1 MSVVMS
7 VVMITGCSR
16 PTGFGQLTA
25 LAFARAGF
33 EVYATMRRPER
44 GAALEKQAATD
55 GLALH
60 VIEQDVTDPASNRR
74 AVEVVLERSGRIDVL
89 VNNAAISAF
98 GALETVPDEKY
109 RSVLETNFFG
119 SVDATRAVLPAM
131 REQAS
136 GRILFVTSLAGCIG
150 LPGETAYGA
159 SKFAVEGMA
168 EGLWYEVK
176 RFGID
181 VSIVAPAFFNTGMS
195 ASTNVEGH
203 YEKGTAYDAFN
214 AHIEAST
221 IAGENSG
228 EDPKLVANMIL
239 EAATTEKPLLR
250 WWPGEQGPGLAAAR
264 RAMSDADWLPML
276 TGEMNLGW
284 WVEGREPE

>member
-1 MSVVMS
+1 MS

-25 LAFARAGF
+25 LAFAKAGH
-33 EVYATMRRPER
+33 EVYATMRKPER
-44 GAALEKQAATD
+44 GAALEKQAAAE
-55 GLALH
+55 GLAIH

-74 AVEVVLERSGRIDVL
+74 AVEVVLERSERVDVL
-89 VNNAAISAF
+89 VNNAAVSAF
-98 GALETVPDEKY
+98 GALETVSDEKF

-119 SVDATRAVLPAM
+119 SVDAARAVLPTM
-131 REQAS
+131 REQGS

-150 LPGETAYGA
+150 TPGETAYAA

-168 EGLWYEVK
+168 EGLSYEVK

-195 ASTNVEGH
+195 ASTDIEGH
-203 YEKGTAYDAFN
+203 YQKGTPYDAFN
-214 AHIEAST
+214 EHIVAAT
-221 IAGENSG
+221 TTGEDSG
-228 EDPKLVANMIL
+228 EDPQLVADMIL

-250 WWPGEQGPGLAAAR
+250 WWPGEQGPQIAAAR
-264 RAMSDADWLPML
+264 RSMSDADWLPMM
-276 TGEMNLGW
+276 TGDMKLGW

>member
-1 MSVVMS
+1 MS

-25 LAFARAGF
+25 LAFARADH
-33 EVYATMRRPER
+33 EVYATMRKPER
-44 GAALEKQAATD
+44 GAALEKEAAAN
-55 GLALH
+55 GLEVH

-74 AVEVVLERSGRIDVL
+74 AVEVVRERSGRIDIL
-89 VNNAAISAF
+89 VNNAAVSAF
-98 GALETVPDEKY
+98 GALESVSDEQY

-119 SVDATRAVLPAM
+119 SVDATRAVLPTM
-131 REQAS
+131 REQGR

-195 ASTNVEGH
+195 ASTNIEGH
-203 YEKGTAYDAFN
+203 YRTGTPYDAFN
-214 AHIEAST
+214 EQIAAST
-221 IAGENSG
+221 IAGEGAG
-228 EDPKLVANMIL
+228 EDPELVASMIL
-239 EAATTEKPLLR
+239 EAATAEEPRLR
-250 WWPGEQGPGLAAAR
+250 WWPGEQGPGLSAAR
-264 RAMSDADWLPML
+264 RAMSDAEWLPML
-276 TGEMNLGW
+276 TGEMKLDW

>member
-1 MSVVMS
+1 MS

-25 LAFARAGF
+25 LAFAKAGH
-33 EVYATMRRPER
+33 EVYATMRKPER
-44 GAALEKQAATD
+44 GAALEKEAAAN
-55 GLALH
+55 GLEIH
-60 VIEQDVTDPASNRR
+60 VIEQDVTDPTSNRR
-74 AVEVVLERSGRIDVL
+74 AVRDVLEGSGRLDVL
-89 VNNAAISAF
+89 VNNAAVSAF

-119 SVDATRAVLPAM
+119 SVDATRAVLPTM
-131 REQAS
+131 RKQGG

-203 YEKGTAYDAFN
+203 FEKGTVYDEFN
-214 AHIEAST
+214 QHIAAST
-221 IAGENSG
+221 VAGENAG
-228 EDPKLVANMIL
+228 EDPQLVADMIL
-239 EAATTEKPLLR
+239 EAATTKEPLLR

-276 TGEMNLGW
+276 TGEMKLGW

>member
-1 MSVVMS
+1 
-7 VVMITGCSR
+7 
-16 PTGFGQLTA
+16 
-25 LAFARAGF
+25 
-33 EVYATMRRPER
+33 
-44 GAALEKQAATD
+44 LEKEAAAN
-55 GLALH
+55 GLEIH
-60 VIEQDVTDPASNRR
+60 VIEQDVTDPTSNRR
-74 AVEVVLERSGRIDVL
+74 AVRDVLEGSGRLDVL
-89 VNNAAISAF
+89 VNNAAVSAF
-98 GALETVPDEKY
+98 GALETVPDEKF
-109 RSVLETNFFG
+109 RSVMETNFFG
-119 SVDATRAVLPAM
+119 SADATRAVLPAM
-131 REQAS
+131 REQGN

-203 YEKGTAYDAFN
+203 YEMGTPYDAFN
-214 AHIEAST
+214 EHIKAST

-228 EDPKLVANMIL
+228 EDPQLVADMIL

-250 WWPGEQGPGLAAAR
+250 WWPGEQGPRLAAAR
-264 RAMSDADWLPML
+264 RAMSDTDWLPML
-276 TGEMNLGW
+276 TGEMKLDW
-284 WVEGREPE
+284 WIEGGEPE